1 MPAPDAAPATPRAE
15 TAPASHRIRGT
26 VLDAD
31 RRTPLRGASV
41 WAGQLEA
48 VTDAE
53 GRFALEVPAEAT
65 LIVKAPGYEMR
76 RIPAV
81 GLDVAVTLKPKSI
94 RAAYLTYYGIAE
106 PSIRNRVLELVD
118 RTELNAVVIDVKG
131 DRGLIPY
138 RTEVPAALEAGALG
152 PVIIKDFDG
161 MLRSF
166 RERGIYTIARIVAF
180 KDNVL
185 AKHRPDLAIIDTR
198 TGKPWIDNEKLAWV
212 DPFREEVWD
221 YLIAIAKEAVAKGF
235 DEVQF
240 DYVRF
245 PTDGRLSAAAYAQPN
260 TSATRLP
267 AIAGFLAKARRE
279 LGPTGAFLS
288 ADVFGYTA
296 FNANDTDIGQRVEEL
311 APHLDYI
318 CPMVYPSGYHLGIP
332 GFRNPVTHPYEVVR
346 ESVRLIRQRTQ
357 HTAVQVRP
365 WLQDFRDY
373 AFDRRIFGTRE
384 IRAQIKGASDGGG
397 VGFMLWNPR
406 NDYTAQALL
415 PKTGPCRRR
424 SPYRRPGPTAA
435 VTVPKTRAYRRRSPC
450 RSRDR
455 EEAARLGVSRIPLLV
470 AAGLLLAG
478 AASAEPLAPN
488 ELGRVMILEYHK
500 IDRPEGRWTR
510 TPENFRRDLRALW
523 ERGYRLVALNDY
535 LDGTIR
541 LPRGTSPVILTFDDS
556 SPGQFRYLERNGDWV
571 LDPDCAVGILEA
583 FEREHPGF
591 GHAATFYVLPGADR
605 PNRLFD
611 QPELATRK
619 LQYLASR
626 GYEIGNHTLWHAT
639 LSRYPESVVR
649 QQVASAQDWIQRHV
663 PGYRPRTLALPM
675 GAYPREVAWVVA
687 GQVNGS
693 TYRHDAILMVSGG
706 PAPAP
711 RAKGFDRQRLP
722 RIQAVEQDIAH
733 WLTHFDRHPDERYV
747 SPGP

>member
-1 MPAPDAAPATPRAE
+1 MSEDLTQREHRRRPVVYGAGLVLASLLGFTADLALTRTPPAISAPVSAAPQPGPGVPAPDAILASPRAE
-15 TAPASHRIRGT
+15 TPPASQRISGT

-31 RRTPLRGASV
+31 RRTPIRGASV

-48 VTDAE
+48 VTDPE
-53 GRFALEVPAEAT
+53 GRFVLENPGGAS
-65 LIVKAPGYEMR
+65 LIVKAPGYALR
-76 RIPAV
+76 RIPPRDFDIAV
-81 GLDVAVTLKPKSI
+81 ALKPKSV

-106 PSIRNRVLELVD
+106 PSIRNRVLDLVD

-138 RTEVPAALEAGALG
+138 RTEVPAALEAGAQG

-166 RERGIYTIARIVAF
+166 RERGIYTVARIVAF

-267 AIAGFLAKARRE
+267 AIAAFLAKARRE

-332 GFRNPVTHPYEVVR
+332 GFRNPVMHPYEVVR

-397 VGFMLWNPR
+397 MGFMLWNPR
-406 NDYTAQALL
+406 NDYTAQALS
-415 PKTGPCRRR
+415 PKTGAVTT
-424 SPYRRPGPTAA
+424 TAA
-435 VTVPKTRAYRRRSPC
+435 VPSMGAVPTTVAAPKIGPVPTTVAVPKTRVVPKT
-450 RSRDR
+450 
-455 EEAARLGVSRIPLLV
+455 VSVPKPATV
-470 AAGLLLAG
+470 
-478 AASAEPLAPN
+478 
-488 ELGRVMILEYHK
+488 K
-500 IDRPEGRWTR
+500 RP
-510 TPENFRRDLRALW
+510 
-523 ERGYRLVALNDY
+523 
-535 LDGTIR
+535 
-541 LPRGTSPVILTFDDS
+541 
-556 SPGQFRYLERNGDWV
+556 PG
-571 LDPDCAVGILEA
+571 
-583 FEREHPGF
+583 
-591 GHAATFYVLPGADR
+591 
-605 PNRLFD
+605 
-611 QPELATRK
+611 
-619 LQYLASR
+619 
-626 GYEIGNHTLWHAT
+626 
-639 LSRYPESVVR
+639 
-649 QQVASAQDWIQRHV
+649 
-663 PGYRPRTLALPM
+663 
-675 GAYPREVAWVVA
+675 
-687 GQVNGS
+687 
-693 TYRHDAILMVSGG
+693 
-706 PAPAP
+706 
-711 RAKGFDRQRLP
+711 
-722 RIQAVEQDIAH
+722 
-733 WLTHFDRHPDERYV
+733 
-747 SPGP
+747 